1 MKKNRSNK
9 DNFEKNHIK
18 NKNHKKKKEKKKKKD
33 PCRETLQ
40 QSTMFCEKSC
50 NCNSQPTQY

>member
-18 NKNHKKKKEKKKKKD
+18 NKNHKKNKRKKE
-33 PCRETLQ
+33 
-40 QSTMFCEKSC
+40 EKR
-50 NCNSQPTQY
+50 PM